1 MVAIT
6 PADSKGPAHS
16 TGSAARRATAEANA
30 PSRRSLLFAAGAV
43 GAAGVAAACT
53 TDSESLGRPV
63 AASTPATPTTLP
75 ITSAQAALGG
85 GTFALFQQSDLN
97 FQTLFALGASGSTAV
112 AGEVAAVVAQSSSA
126 PGGATYQSVYDSFIA
141 MANQLQSDAIDAE
154 RAGRFTTARS
164 RYLRSAKYYAQALYW
179 VLGTSTP
186 GAEAEVY
193 RAMTASFNSG
203 VDLFDTPVEHLEIPL
218 SGARQPMPGWFF
230 RPADDNKARPPLV
243 INNGSD
249 GQHVDLLTQGG
260 FAALERGYNV
270 LIFEGPGQGSM
281 LFLHNMAF
289 RPEWEQVITPVIDML
304 ERRSDVRSDQIAVRG
319 ISFGGELVPRA
330 AAFEHRIAAVIA
342 DPGSTR
348 TVLDYPEFLR
358 KLGLDGGTK
367 EQVNQAWNDAIIKGS
382 TPEQLFALKKSLE
395 IFSPVAH
402 DEVKA
407 GGHPTDWYDLS
418 RAVAAYDLDTVAQ
431 KITAPTLVTWYQDDA
446 SFKDQP
452 MALYALLTHVKRR
465 DLIKF
470 TAADG
475 AQYHCGPMAPQV
487 VNEAILDWLDD
498 VFRR

>member
-1 MVAIT
+1 MAIPT
-6 PADSKGPAHS
+6 AQADSPAAPR
-16 TGSAARRATAEANA
+16 GAPTADTV

-63 AASTPATPTTLP
+63 AASAPSAPTTMPITPAQ
-75 ITSAQAALGG
+75 SVLGG
-85 GTFALFQQSDLN
+85 GTFELYPQSDLN
-97 FQTLFALGASGSTAV
+97 FQTLFALGASGTTAV
-112 AGEVAAVVAQSSSA
+112 AGEVAAVVAQSSAA
-126 PGGATYQSVYDSFIA
+126 PGGATYQSVYDGFVA

-154 RAGRFTTARS
+154 RSGRPTTARS
-164 RYLRSAKYYAQALYW
+164 RYLRSAKYFAQALYW

-186 GAEAEVY
+186 GAEADVY
-193 RAMTASFNSG
+193 RAMTASFERG
-203 VDLFDTPVEHLEIPL
+203 VDLFDTPVERIKIPL
-218 SGARQPMPGWFF
+218 AGSNEPMPGWFF
-230 RPADDNKARPPLV
+230 RPADDRTARPTLV

-260 FAALERGYNV
+260 FAALERDYNV

-281 LFLHNMAF
+281 LFLHDVAF
-289 RPEWEQVITPVIDML
+289 RPEWEQVVTPIIDVL
-304 ERRSDVRSDQIAVRG
+304 ERRDDVRADQIAVRG

-348 TVLDYPEFLR
+348 TILDYPEFIR
-358 KLGLDGGTK
+358 KLGLDGGSRD
-367 EQVNQAWNDAIIKGS
+367 QVNQAWNDAIIKGS

-395 IFSPVAH
+395 VFSPAAH
-402 DEVKA
+402 DEVRA

-418 RAVAAYDLDTVAQ
+418 RRVAAYDLNAVAHD
-431 KITAPTLVTWYQDDA
+431 ITAPTLVTWYEADA
-446 SFKDQP
+446 SFKEQP
-452 MALYALLTHVKRR
+452 MDLYALLTRARRR
-465 DLIKF
+465 DLVRF

-487 VNEAILDWLDD
+487 ANEAILDWLDD
-498 VFRR
+498 VFGR